1 MINQIREY
9 IKAMILEAD
18 PDLKE
23 NTSAFYDGD
32 IGETIL
38 DSSYQISINS
48 LNKTFRTDYTERT
61 MAVMIS
67 IFGLGYRS
75 EIVNYDFLLDRAIC
89 IEDKILDLQNFANV
103 ETISNITSNGI
114 EASRLP
120 SNDDA
125 FKIDINL
132 TLTQAYTRE

>member
-1 MINQIREY
+1 MIGEIRNY
-9 IKAMILEAD
+9 IKEQILAVD
-18 PDLKE
+18 PDFKE
-23 NTSAFYDGD
+23 NPSAFYDGD
-32 IGETIL
+32 IGEPIL

-48 LNKTFRTDYTERT
+48 LTKDFRTDYTERT
-61 MAVMIS
+61 MAVVVS

-75 EIVNYDFLLDRAIC
+75 EIENYDLLLDKAIC
-89 IEDKILDLQNFANV
+89 IEDKILDLQNFHNI

-114 EASRLP
+114 EASKLP
-120 SNDDA
+120 SNDDG

>member
-1 MINQIREY
+1 MINDIRGY
-9 IKAMILEAD
+9 IKAIVIGVD

-23 NTSAFYDGD
+23 NPSAFYDGD

-61 MAVMIS
+61 MTVVVS

-75 EIVNYDFLLDRAIC
+75 EIENYDLLLDKAIC
-89 IEDKILDLQNFANV
+89 IEDKILDLQNFHNI
-103 ETISNITSNGI
+103 ETISNIVSNGI
-114 EASRLP
+114 DASKLP
-120 SNDDA
+120 SNDDG

>member
-1 MINQIREY
+1 MINEIREY
-9 IKAMILEAD
+9 IKLMVFNVD
-18 PDLKE
+18 SDLKE
-23 NTSAFYDGD
+23 NPSAFYDGD

-38 DSSYQISINS
+38 DSTYQVSINT
-48 LNKTFRTDYTERT
+48 LNKAFRTDYTERT
-61 MAVMIS
+61 MAVVVS

-75 EIVNYDFLLDRAIC
+75 EIQNYDLLLNKAIC
-89 IEDKILDLQNFANV
+89 IEDEILDLQNFNNV
-103 ETISNITSNGI
+103 ATISNISSNGI

-120 SNDDA
+120 SNDDG